1 MELIE
6 YIREHWTAWLFS
18 GGYAVMIYLYRS
30 MTKHRRREQ
39 EENKALREGVQA
51 LLRQE
56 IIDFCLRYEEKGSAP
71 VWAKQAEE
79 KAYKAYEALG
89 GNDVAHAMH
98 ERFML
103 LPPLEKKETE

>member
-39 EENKALREGVQA
+39 EENPS
-51 LLRQE
+51 
-56 IIDFCLRYEEKGSAP
+56 DDSSA
-71 VWAKQAEE
+71 
-79 KAYKAYEALG
+79 
-89 GNDVAHAMH
+89 
-98 ERFML
+98 
-103 LPPLEKKETE
+103 